1 LDTEKSIL
9 PASRGLL
16 ENKYVAGA
24 AVVGFLLTLA
34 LSHGSLTAGLGV
46 LALIAG
52 LGWAERKIGKQ
63 HGNVDM
69 TAETAVTPASGQ
81 DGVSQ
86 TTVFEADDS
95 VVPPMRAA
103 AKSSGSRDVANQS
116 ASLLPALVGLTSRQA
131 QGSAIALPMLI
142 GSFVAAWATAGY
154 SLSTAI
160 AATAMGG
167 ATGAGLGALTYH
179 LVARRHGSEGD
190 TTLVVGDLLP
200 PPCATAERVHDP
212 A

>member
-16 ENKYVAGA
+16 ENKYVAGM
-24 AVVGFLLTLA
+24 AVAGFLLTLA
-34 LSHGSLTAGLGV
+34 LSHGSLAAGLGV

-52 LGWAERKIGKQ
+52 FGWAEQKIVKQ
-63 HGNVDM
+63 HGHVDR
-69 TAETAVTPASGQ
+69 TAETAVTWASGQ

-86 TTVFEADDS
+86 TTVCEAS
-95 VVPPMRAA
+95 NLVVPPIRAA
-103 AKSSGSRDVANQS
+103 AKSTGASDVANQP
-116 ASLLPALVGLTSRQA
+116 ATLIPALVGLTSRQA
-131 QGSAIALPMLI
+131 QGSSIALPMLI
-142 GSFVAAWATAGY
+142 GSFVTAWATAGY
-154 SLSTAI
+154 SLFIAI